1 VEKVMEE
8 AVILS
13 AVRTPIG
20 AFLGSL
26 STLTAPQLGAVAIR
40 EAVKRA
46 GIQPGDADEVI
57 MGCVLTAG
65 MGQAPARQAAIA
77 AGLPHSV
84 PCMTINK
91 VCGSGMKAVML
102 AAQAIRAGDTRIVVA
117 GGMESMSNAPY
128 ALDRAR
134 SGYRMGNATL
144 IDTLIHDG
152 LWDPYNNV
160 HMGNCGD
167 LCARES
173 GYDRQKLDQ
182 FAAESYRRARAAQQ
196 AGRFRDEIVPVGIP
210 QRKGD
215 PVVVSDDEEPAKGD
229 PAKLATLRAAFGK
242 DGVTTAGN
250 ASSIDD
256 GAAALVVASRK
267 ETDARSLRPLGRI
280 LAYSSH
286 AQEPQWFTTAPAF
299 AIEKLLAGARLSV
312 ADIDLFEVNEAFSVV
327 SLYVS
332 DRLAIPHD
340 KLNVNGGAVALGH
353 PIGMTGA
360 RLILT
365 ALHELRRRGGKYAV
379 ASPCIGGGEATAI
392 LIEAL

>member
-1 VEKVMEE
+1 MEE

-173 GYDRQKLDQ
+173 GYDRQKLDE

-229 PAKLATLRAAFGK
+229 PARLAALRAAFGK